1 MPYSFQSA
9 RIMAR
14 PVTGSEAPEIGA
26 VYEGN
31 RNLLSLLDR
40 EKDPAALTRRF
51 IEGRNL
57 PARGM
62 KANLHNLILR
72 ESLSLDAIG
81 LASLYVGYPKA
92 DIAYVGEL
100 FLAPQF
106 QGVGFGR
113 EAYLALEAMLGP
125 ARLSQ
130 VRVGVGLRNWNALR
144 FWIRL
149 GFAHISG
156 MSGDRNFGP
165 GCYAF
170 IELQKN
176 L

>member
-1 MPYSFQSA
+1 MPYSFQSLRITA
-9 RIMAR
+9 RS
-14 PVTGSEAPEIGA
+14 VTESEVPDIEA

-31 RNLLSLLDR
+31 RKLLSLLDR
-40 EKDPAALTRRF
+40 EKDPSALARRF
-51 IEGRNL
+51 VDGLNL
-57 PARGM
+57 PTRGV

-72 ESLSLDAIG
+72 ETLSLDAIG

-113 EAYLALEAMLGP
+113 EAYLALEALLRA

-144 FWIRL
+144 FWLRL
-149 GFAHISG
+149 GFAQITG

-170 IELQKN
+170 VELQKN

>member
-9 RIMAR
+9 RITAR
-14 PVTGSEAPEIGA
+14 PVTGSEALEIEA

-31 RNLLSLLDR
+31 RSLLSLLDR
-40 EKDPAALTRRF
+40 EKDPAVLSRRF
-51 IEGRNL
+51 VEGRNL
-57 PARGM
+57 PSRGV
-62 KANLHNLILR
+62 KAHLHNLILR
-72 ESLSLDAIG
+72 ETLSLDVMG
-81 LASLYVGYPKA
+81 LASLYMGYPKA

-113 EAYLALEAMLGP
+113 EAYLALEAKLGP
-125 ARLSQ
+125 ARMSQ

-165 GCYAF
+165 GRYAF
-170 IELQKN
+170 VELQKK